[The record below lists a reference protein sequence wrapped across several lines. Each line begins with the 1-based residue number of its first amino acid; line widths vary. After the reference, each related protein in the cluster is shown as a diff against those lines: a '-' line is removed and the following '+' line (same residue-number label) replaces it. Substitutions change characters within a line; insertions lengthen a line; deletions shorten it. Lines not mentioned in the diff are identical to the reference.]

1 MYGNSKYTYIKRAF
15 KMNIRY
21 NNGLLFIGL
30 LVNYTYDNLKYHS
43 NANKSGISVE
53 FNFKIKF
60 D

>member
-1 MYGNSKYTYIKRAF
+1 MKLKKR
-15 KMNIRY
+15 
-21 NNGLLFIGL
+21 FIIGIITSILVPFIMGL

>member
-1 MYGNSKYTYIKRAF
+1 
-15 KMNIRY
+15 MNVRY
-21 NNGLLFIGL
+21 DNGLLFIGL

-43 NANKSGISVE
+43 NANKSGINIE